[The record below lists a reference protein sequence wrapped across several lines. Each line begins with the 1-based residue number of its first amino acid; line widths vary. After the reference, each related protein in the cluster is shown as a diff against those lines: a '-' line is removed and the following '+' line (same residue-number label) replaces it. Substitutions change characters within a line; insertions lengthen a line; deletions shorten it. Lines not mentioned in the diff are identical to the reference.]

1 MLTMKLCADMD
12 HVKKLCEFQ
21 GLPFDGNIR
30 AFCCEERGE
39 ETGYCLFSTK
49 NGQAEI
55 LAVSCGE
62 DDFLA
67 DGLIRGA
74 LSFCSGQGVKEFVLS
89 PSVEW
94 KLAEICGVD
103 IYLTNLPRNIEE
115 FFAKYKNCAR

>member
-39 ETGYCLFSTK
+39 ETGYCLFSTE

-55 LAVSCGE
+55 LAVSCGK
-62 DDFLA
+62 DDFF
-67 DGLIRGA
+67 GRWPYPRGVER
-74 LSFCSGQGVKEFVLS
+74 LFRTGRGRVCFVSL
-89 PSVEW
+89 
-94 KLAEICGVD
+94 
-103 IYLTNLPRNIEE
+103 R
-115 FFAKYKNCAR
+115 